1 MNSVLKLYSNTQLK
15 EDKNFCMDA
24 SAVSPSSHAN
34 YLANKLSY
42 TANSF
47 QLFKPLLDLSI
58 KVNLSQDN
66 LYGFAA
72 ATYKNVD
79 YVSFEPKEG
88 DNAGKIFYYFV
99 IAKRWTAESTI
110 ALELRMDT
118 LNTFKLGTDY
128 QMTPRTIVEREHK
141 DRFTAL
147 TAPIKVQ
154 IYHSSKGFRIRGE
167 DETYESGGPDL
178 SNDYLEIETGIKC
191 KDLPNFDPEHFDLA
205 YFFKIDGLS
214 SSQYDL
220 DKEYRFNGP
229 DYELQINIYIS
240 FYTLE
245 PETEYT
251 WQLFNLRLYSVI
263 EMVRNIDF
271 YPEGL
276 TPVLYKTKSQRL
288 TDKLDTAWNLCYLS
302 GANENDPIV
311 CQLIPDS
318 AVTAIVPTTKL
329 TISTSEIDNG
339 YLYYIYQNPTEFTDL
354 VDNPF
359 SLSGG
364 NESALTISIGG
375 NVYTLSTSFYSDYL
389 GYFQYIFFTYTYLVI
404 TIDSGQVGYEI
415 WQDKIV
421 YSNSQSGWHR
431 VYYME
436 ERTLIAKGAVNNFY
450 FETATEVKYNKYYI
464 ATPAY
469 TTGSWTIGSSTL
481 TIKTISEYDR
491 TNSKL
496 YKIIKLPYAPTS
508 YTFNEGE
515 PPELTF
521 EANWTA
527 DSVGH
532 VFTLNDLNAKFKNH
546 IESNGDNPIYSTI
559 TSQLHRTLGVR
570 DDSNESKLFHSDFY
584 QVKFV
589 YDSFSFVFQLEK
601 IDSLAYIETSNTL
614 FQFNFVT
621 TSTINSKFLF
631 EFPNYILKLSTEDYD
646 NVLPVARN
654 NEVTIYNNE
663 YLNYLRTAYHY
674 DLKAKERTIN
684 AAKLGLGLGIGASAL
699 SGGMALAQANPVVA
713 FTGLASAGS
722 SIASGIVSTINTI
735 AAAEESFA
743 SKQDQLKAQSFSVS
757 GSDDVDLMEYYTGNR
772 AKLVEYSVS
781 ERMKKALA
789 DLFYY
794 CGYATNEQKVP
805 TINTRYYFNFL
816 KCQLSLKEVCYNEDV
831 SNDLVARYSQGVTF
845 IHVLYQGNIEDVFTR
860 ENYEISL
867 Q

>member
-1 MNSVLKLYSNTQLK
+1 MPGQQNS
-15 EDKNFCMDA
+15 
-24 SAVSPSSHAN
+24 
-34 YLANKLSY
+34 NKMQGGMGS
-42 TANSF
+42 
-47 QLFKPLLDLSI
+47 
-58 KVNLSQDN
+58 
-66 LYGFAA
+66 
-72 ATYKNVD
+72 
-79 YVSFEPKEG
+79 
-88 DNAGKIFYYFV
+88 
-99 IAKRWTAESTI
+99 
-110 ALELRMDT
+110 EL
-118 LNTFKLGTDY
+118 
-128 QMTPRTIVEREHK
+128 
-141 DRFTAL
+141 
-147 TAPIKVQ
+147 
-154 IYHSSKGFRIRGE
+154 
-167 DETYESGGPDL
+167 
-178 SNDYLEIETGIKC
+178 
-191 KDLPNFDPEHFDLA
+191 
-205 YFFKIDGLS
+205 
-214 SSQYDL
+214 
-220 DKEYRFNGP
+220 
-229 DYELQINIYIS
+229 
-240 FYTLE
+240 
-245 PETEYT
+245 
-251 WQLFNLRLYSVI
+251 
-263 EMVRNIDF
+263 
-271 YPEGL
+271 
-276 TPVLYKTKSQRL
+276 
-288 TDKLDTAWNLCYLS
+288 
-302 GANENDPIV
+302 
-311 CQLIPDS
+311 
-318 AVTAIVPTTKL
+318 
-329 TISTSEIDNG
+329 DNG
-339 YLYYIYQNPTEFTDL
+339 YLYFVYQNPTEMRNM
-354 VDNPF
+354 VSESF

-364 NESALTISIGG
+364 NENEITLTISG
-375 NVYTLSTSFYSDYL
+375 NTYTLSTKFVYIGT
-389 GYFQYIFFTYTYLVI
+389 GYFEDWYFKYTYLIV

-415 WQDKIV
+415 WEDKIFFTMGDLGEYV
-421 YSNSQSGWHR
+421 RDYGRDTHI
-431 VYYME
+431 
-436 ERTLIAKGAVNNFY
+436 LIASGAVNNFY
-450 FETATEVKYNKYYI
+450 FDTATKVKYNKYNI
-464 ATPAY
+464 GTPAY

-481 TIKTISEYDR
+481 TIKNISEYDR

-515 PPELTF
+515 PPELNF
-521 EANWTA
+521 ESNWTA

-559 TSQLHRTLGVR
+559 ISQLHRTLGVR

-601 IDSLAYIETSNTL
+601 IDNLAYIETSNTL

-684 AAKLGLGLGIGASAL
+684 AAKLGLGLGIGASVL
-699 SGGMALAQANPVVA
+699 SGGMALGQANPVVA

-805 TINTRYYFNFL
+805 VVNTRNYFNFL

-845 IHVLYQGNIEDVFTR
+845 IHNLYQGSIEDVFTR
-860 ENYEISL
+860 ENYEESL
-867 Q
+867 E